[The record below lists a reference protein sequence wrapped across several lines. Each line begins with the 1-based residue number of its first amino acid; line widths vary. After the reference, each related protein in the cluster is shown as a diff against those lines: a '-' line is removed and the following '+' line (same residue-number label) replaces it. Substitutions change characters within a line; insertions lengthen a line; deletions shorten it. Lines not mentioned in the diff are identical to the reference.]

1 MNTDDTD
8 QTSEPENMYEH
19 FMEVLDAFRTRREMY
34 LNPVSVEE
42 AEKFLLGFDV
52 GCLACGVDLNW
63 RKVAEGRWKLGPTW
77 PIEQMR
83 RKGLSDEAI
92 IDELISFRS
101 EAACHLQDRLT

>member
-1 MNTDDTD
+1 
-8 QTSEPENMYEH
+8 MYDR
-19 FMEVLDAFRTRREMY
+19 FIEVLDAFRTRKEMY

-63 RKVAEGRWKLGPTW
+63 RDVAEGRWELGQNW

-83 RKGLSDEAI
+83 GKRLSDEAI

-101 EAACHLQDRLT
+101 DAVRRAS